1 MTDATFIVFQDSF
14 KGMKWIPQLGANTLE
29 EAIQNITEGCVGMR
43 SPSQHFVYFIYQSHV
58 KKFPLHATHYNVFK
72 FRKTVAG
79 SSVSETMKKHK
90 EGLEYAL
97 IQTSPP
103 SSNEEKKN
111 RAKKIQDLFDGAE
124 GKERE
129 WKKELT
135 KIEIFN
141 QLIMKCGD
149 LQEHGLVSEF
159 RTMSEEA
166 NQRRGKL
173 EEEFTRMRHE
183 AGALRNIVVTE
194 DPTNKE
200 KKNTSVWFFTDDLFG
215 DS

>member
-1 MTDATFIVFQDSF
+1 
-14 KGMKWIPQLGANTLE
+14 
-29 EAIQNITEGCVGMR
+29 
-43 SPSQHFVYFIYQSHV
+43 
-58 KKFPLHATHYNVFK
+58 
-72 FRKTVAG
+72 
-79 SSVSETMKKHK
+79 
-90 EGLEYAL
+90 
-97 IQTSPP
+97 
-103 SSNEEKKN
+103 
-111 RAKKIQDLFDGAE
+111 
-124 GKERE
+124 
-129 WKKELT
+129 
-135 KIEIFN
+135 
-141 QLIMKCGD
+141 MKCGD

-166 NQRRGKL
+166 NQRRSKL